1 MSDRNAAKTSSMDFG
16 STASFAVGTE
26 GAAGAATDWE
36 DVCTGEASVFCGEHA
51 IRTQEKMHA
60 DLPLVTMVPLISL
73 AFLADSPGVWLPV
86 PSTYIGEN
94 SLSFQKV
101 QGDLPLPDLVPFFL
115 RVCLVRGEAFGEFRL
130 FLTGPTD
137 TIAAGARR
145 RYFSVKMWGFW
156 TIRVKFT
163 GGPVSSTRRADD
175 GRLPK

>member
-1 MSDRNAAKTSSMDFG
+1 MDFG

-26 GAAGAATDWE
+26 GAATDWE

-73 AFLADSPGVWLPV
+73 AFLADSPGVWLLV

-137 TIAAGARR
+137 TIAAGAHR